1 MKALVEL
8 LDRPGRREAAVR
20 HFGWH
25 STPSI
30 ESAMR
35 SAKDT
40 SAVSATERLELH
52 RHTVARASAA
62 GPGAPTTDNFLNRD
76 FGALHRLKH
85 GCVVPSAMI
94 ERPHFFLLQPAAH
107 PHGGLTPAETPLSD
121 AENLFRE
128 PGPLQAKRAMI
139 GLLVAGEDLL

>member
-62 GPGAPTTDNFLNRD
+62 GPPPWSVDEAALPSSPT
-76 FGALHRLKH
+76 ACH
-85 GCVVPSAMI
+85 
-94 ERPHFFLLQPAAH
+94 
-107 PHGGLTPAETPLSD
+107 
-121 AENLFRE
+121 
-128 PGPLQAKRAMI
+128 
-139 GLLVAGEDLL
+139 